1 MARAPAP
8 RGSGHLSRRLLAP
21 HRRSRWMTI
30 SHGKVETCQ
39 DDQLIVA
46 LPQPNILASA
56 LNNLGVSFV
65 AEQRHEVLG
74 LPGAVSGK
82 LAADTIP
89 GVRSAPDVLNDLLR
103 PRPTPLAAGPQPSRS
118 PKTS

>member
-1 MARAPAP
+1 
-8 RGSGHLSRRLLAP
+8 
-21 HRRSRWMTI
+21 MTI

-46 LPQPNILASA
+46 LPQLNILASA

-74 LPGAVSGK
+74 LAGAVSGK

-89 GVRSAPDVLNDLLR
+89 GVRSAREVLNYLLR
-103 PRPTPLAAGPQPSRS
+103 PGPARLAARTRLSRAIKIRIR
-118 PKTS
+118 PP